1 MLAVIGLGLTKAS
14 ILILVRGIFSVS
26 RPFRH
31 LCNAM
36 LFVVAAWT
44 ISFFFSNLF
53 TCFPVTPLVEP
64 FYGNKCI
71 DGLAMWYASCITD
84 VVVDLI
90 ILVMP
95 LPMISQLKLP
105 LRQKVGIGAIFLLG
119 TTVVVISITRM
130 AMYFHVGTTFR
141 EHYNDMTYYTSPVF
155 FWTNIEISLAVIL
168 ACLPTLRPVW
178 TVLSGGRT
186 KKSNLYRPYDEIEH
200 ENSERMRRAKPT
212 LDSIDQLESSIALAR
227 VAAVPR

>member
-14 ILILVRGIFSVS
+14 ILILLRGIFSVS

-31 LCNAM
+31 FCNAL
-36 LFVVAAWT
+36 LFIVAGWT
-44 ISFFFSNLF
+44 IAFFFSNLF
-53 TCFPVTPLVEP
+53 TCFPITPLVEP

-71 DGLAMWYASCITD
+71 NGLAMWYAGCISD
-84 VVVDLI
+84 VVIDLVI
-90 ILVMP
+90 FVIP

-105 LRQKVGIGAIFLLG
+105 RKRKVGIGAIFVLG

-168 ACLPTLRPVW
+168 ACLPTLRPLW
-178 TVLSGGRT
+178 TVLSGRCT
-186 KKSNLYRPYDEIEH
+186 SKSSQYRPYDEIEH
-200 ENSERMRRAKPT
+200 SPSERWERGKQPT
-212 LDSIDQLESSIALAR
+212 LDSIDQLEGIALVKVR
-227 VAAVPR
+227 AAVR